1 MTERNG
7 TAFFLIY
14 SYGLHFSVWEKGH
27 ELQFQRYG
35 ISQRNSACISACRS
49 VRVLESLG
57 FLAVKNYKYRHRERE
72 KDLLRMGGCDH
83 TRSKDNPH
91 TASVSG
97 IQCCLHCLY
106 AISPGAVQP
115 RRQPFASTS
124 SSSYHQRFVSFAWDC
139 YFYLVPCPQIPQTQH
154 SPP

>member
-7 TAFFLIY
+7 TAFFRMY
-14 SYGLHFSVWEKGH
+14 SYGLHFCVWKKGH
-27 ELQFQRYG
+27 ELPFQRYG
-35 ISQRNSACISACRS
+35 ISQRISAYRY

-57 FLAVKNYKYRHRERE
+57 FQAVKNHKYRERE
-72 KDLLRMGGCDH
+72 REREREDLLRMGGCDH

-139 YFYLVPCPQIPQTQH
+139 YFYLVPCLQIPQTQH